1 MSTHRGKIGQHR
13 QAVTMKQI
21 PAGRLGIAFRVIA
34 WAKTELRPTAPASNL
49 TPRPFPEILPVMPSV
64 VVAAIR
70 RGFRALTAV
79 LALGVW
85 AATARAEEP
94 ASPPPELLTNL
105 FQLRCCANQDPAV
118 VHPFRIVADVVD
130 VDPAGGVL
138 VLRDS
143 SGVEFVQLDMQ
154 GRTFIPGTTVRL
166 EGQGYAVTLKGFG
179 LALVPGLVV
188 DNDGV
193 HPTIVKI
200 GTTFLHAGL
209 NPITVQWFNRTGDFS
224 LNVEYEGPNLPR
236 QSIPGSVL
244 LKARVDSEAGTTN
257 FSAGLDYRCYE
268 GTWGYLPDFAKLH
281 SVKTGIATNFDLAVR
296 TRDENVGLE
305 FNGFITI
312 PRAGYYTFHLASD
325 DGSRLWVGGS
335 SLEVSVSSQG
345 PPPQVPEQVRKT
357 VPKGKRRPW
366 VTLEGTVN
374 FAGVRGV
381 GGELEMRVGNN
392 DIGVE
397 IFQGGESATNFPP
410 DTKVRLSGIYQD
422 VTAEDGSPR
431 PGRLLVP
438 GWNAVHRVQEP
449 GNGLASV
456 VGNNGSTNQVAGK
469 VASATNT
476 IPAVS
481 TVAEVKALSSESAKQ
496 QLPVSVRG
504 VVTAVLPS
512 ATACAV
518 VQDSTKGISIFL
530 QDLKQTNPL
539 RPGEFCQIDGI
550 TGPGLFAPVIVA
562 RRITHLGAGQMP
574 EPLHPTWDQ
583 MMNGSLDTQYA
594 EIEGAI
600 TAVHGQ
606 QIEMLTESG
615 KITLEL
621 SDFQSEDLAP
631 YEGAVVRIRGC
642 VFVGFN
648 TQTHELQVGLLRM
661 TGGALEVLQAAP
673 RDPFGA
679 PQKSIGELLLYDPKT
694 APFRRLKVSGQVI
707 YGRAGEYFL
716 TDGANGV
723 RVITRNSDH
732 FAIGELV
739 DAVGFLELG
748 GPMAELKEAVMRK
761 LGSAS
766 LPQPTKLLPEHLLQA
781 GYAGT
786 FVQVDATLMNQ
797 WSDGPEYVLEL
808 QSGFLAFRARID
820 SHGQPISLPPA
831 GSRLELTGAY
841 APLGNGPDAGTVSG
855 FELLLHSPA
864 GVRVLATPPWWTLK
878 RVLILAGILAALL
891 GVVLIWN
898 KELQWKVQERGRQ
911 LEIEIRHR
919 QQAELQRAAEAER
932 SRIARD
938 LHDELGSGLTEVSL
952 LAGAGQGEFRDVE
965 KGSDR
970 FRVIAD
976 KARALVSGLDVIVWA
991 IDPKRNSLQSF
1002 TDYLG
1007 RYATELFSASNIVC
1021 RFKIPIE
1028 CDAVTLTEAARHSL
1042 FLAVKEALNNVIRHS
1057 SATEVELQ
1065 ISQIGDRLQIVI
1077 ADNGRGFD
1085 WNTVRRGNGLTNLY
1099 ERLETLNG
1107 QCQLESKA
1115 GKGTTVKFVVP
1126 LPAIRTDRI
1135 IPNHPA

>member
-1 MSTHRGKIGQHR
+1 
-13 QAVTMKQI
+13 
-21 PAGRLGIAFRVIA
+21 
-34 WAKTELRPTAPASNL
+34 
-49 TPRPFPEILPVMPSV
+49 MPSV

-79 LALGVW
+79 LAIVAW
-85 AATARAEEP
+85 AATALAEEP
-94 ASPPPELLTNL
+94 ACPPPELLTNL

-130 VDPAGGVL
+130 ADPADGVL

-143 SGVEFVQLDMQ
+143 SAVEFLQLDLQ
-154 GRTFIPGTTVRL
+154 GRTFIPETTVRL

-188 DNDGV
+188 DNDGI
-193 HPTIVKI
+193 HYTIVKT

-209 NPITVQWFNRTGDFS
+209 NPITVRWFNRMGDFS
-224 LNVEYEGPNLPR
+224 LNVEYEGPNLQR

-244 LKARVDSEAGTTN
+244 SKARVDSEVGTTN

-268 GTWGYLPDFAKLH
+268 GAWGYLPDFAKLH
-281 SVKTGIATNFDLAVR
+281 SVKAGIATNFDLAVR

-305 FNGFITI
+305 FNGFITV
-312 PRAGYYTFHLASD
+312 PRTGLYTFHLASD

-335 SLEVSVSSQG
+335 FLEVSVLSQG
-345 PPPQVPEQVRKT
+345 PAPQTPEQVRKT
-357 VPKGKRRPW
+357 VPKGKRRSW
-366 VTLEGTVN
+366 VNLEGTVN

-381 GGELEMRVGNN
+381 GGELEMRVGND
-392 DIGVE
+392 DIRVE

-410 DTKVRLSGIYQD
+410 DTKVRLSGIYQN
-422 VTAEDGSPR
+422 VIAEDGSPR
-431 PGRLLVP
+431 PVMLLVP
-438 GWNAVHRVQEP
+438 SWNAVHRVQEL
-449 GNGLASV
+449 GSSLATV
-456 VGNNGSTNQVAGK
+456 VGNKGDTNQVAGQI
-469 VASATNT
+469 ASAANA

-481 TVAEVKALSSESAKQ
+481 TVAEVKAISSELAKQ

-512 ATACAV
+512 ITACAV

-530 QDLKQTNPL
+530 QDLKETNPL
-539 RPGEFCQIDGI
+539 KPGEFCQIDGV

-562 RRITHLGAGQMP
+562 RRITHLGAGHMP
-574 EPLHPTWDQ
+574 QPLHPTWDQ

-594 EIEGAI
+594 EIEGVV

-648 TQTHELQVGLLRM
+648 MQTHELQVGLLRM
-661 TGGALEVLQAAP
+661 TGGALEVLQPAP
-673 RDPFGA
+673 PDPFGA

-716 TDGANGV
+716 TDGTNGLCV
-723 RVITRNSDH
+723 TTRNSDH
-732 FAIGELV
+732 FAAGELV
-739 DAVGFLELG
+739 DVVGFLELG
-748 GPMAELKEAVMRK
+748 GPMAELTEAVMRK

-766 LPQPTKLLPEHLLQA
+766 LPQPTKLTPEHLLQA

-786 FVQVDATLMNQ
+786 LVQVDATLMNQ
-797 WSDGPEYVLEL
+797 WRDGPQYVLDL

-820 SHGQPISLPPA
+820 RHGQSISLPPS
-831 GSRLELTGAY
+831 GSRLELTGVY
-841 APLGNGPDAGTVSG
+841 APLGNGLDAGTVNG

-864 GVRVLATPPWWTLK
+864 GIRVLATPPWWTLK
-878 RVLILAGILAALL
+878 RVLVLAGVLAALL
-891 GVVLIWN
+891 LAVLVWN
-898 KELQWKVQERGRQ
+898 KELQWKVQERSRQ
-911 LEIEIRHR
+911 LETEIQNR
-919 QQAELQRAAEAER
+919 QQAELRQTAEAER

-938 LHDELGSGLTEVSL
+938 LHDELGTGLTEVSL
-952 LAGAGQGEFRDVE
+952 LAGAGLLEKRGAVE
-965 KGSDR
+965 NHDR
-970 FRVIAD
+970 FRIIAE

-1002 TDYLG
+1002 ADYLG
-1007 RYATELFSASNIVC
+1007 RYTTELFSSSDIVC

-1028 CDAVTLTEAARHSL
+1028 CDAATLTESARHSL
-1042 FLAVKEALNNVIRHS
+1042 FLAVKEALNNVIRHAR
-1057 SATEVELQ
+1057 ATEVELQ
-1065 ISQIGDRLQIVI
+1065 ISQSGDCLQVVV
-1077 ADNGRGFD
+1077 ADNGCGFD
-1085 WNTVRRGNGLTNLY
+1085 WNSIRRGNGLANLQ
-1099 ERLETLNG
+1099 ERL
-1107 QCQLESKA
+1107 KA
-1115 GKGTTVKFVVP
+1115 LDGRCDIDSQIGKGTSVKFTIP
-1126 LPAIRTDRI
+1126 LLPD
-1135 IPNHPA
+1135 PN